1 MCWFYCI
8 NKLLFPRITQ
18 FFLLLQCHLLT
29 IKWHWHVRY
38 IMHISL
44 IYRFITIVIEYI
56 VCTLHILLLYNVN
69 PLLHKPN
76 QSKLSYILWDDEDIL
91 MQNKRKLERLYWYE
105 IYYMNKIQVVYLMEI
120 FIFFKLGLMLKCV
133 VALLDHMEHFMQ
145 IKFKK
150 LIFMAAC
157 TCICHFITN
166 KMGVSVP

>member
-1 MCWFYCI
+1 MFHCI
-8 NKLLFPRITQ
+8 KQVIISKNNTIYPLIT
-18 FFLLLQCHLLT
+18 
-29 IKWHWHVRY
+29 
-38 IMHISL
+38 MSL
-44 IYRFITIVIEYI
+44 IDYQVALACQIYYAHLSHLQIYNYCYRIYI

-105 IYYMNKIQVVYLMEI
+105 IYYMNKIQVVCLMEI
-120 FIFFKLGLMLKCV
+120 FILFKLGLMLRCV